1 MIKPIKPLFKKVLI
15 ANRGEIALR
24 IHRACKELGIQTVAV
39 HSTADANS
47 MAVRLAD
54 ESVCIGPPAAKDS
67 YLNIP
72 AILTAAAVTGADAIH
87 PGYGFL
93 SESSQF
99 ISMSEEH
106 GFTFIGPK
114 AEHID
119 QMGDKAVAKD
129 TCKRLGLPVVPG
141 SDGPLKSMEEGRA
154 LAREMG
160 YPVLI
165 KAVSGGGGRGM
176 KAVHKDEEF
185 AENYANAKA
194 EAKAC
199 FADDRVYME
208 KLLSDPRHVEIQIFA
223 DKHGNAVHLGERDCS
238 IQRRHQKVVE
248 EGPCPILTESQREE
262 IGALAADVC
271 RKMGYVGA
279 GTMEFL
285 FEKDKFYFM
294 EMNTRIQVEHPVTEA
309 ITGYDLIA
317 EQIAVAAG
325 VPLSMTRERIRFRGH
340 AIEVRINAED
350 PETFAP
356 SPGTIERFHAPGGLG
371 IRFDSAIYQGYKIPS
386 NYDSMVGKLIVHA
399 RDREQCIRRLSRAI
413 DETVIEGI
421 KTTLPLHKRIIEHDD
436 FASGD
441 YTIRWLED
449 KLKDGT
455 L

>member
-1 MIKPIKPLFKKVLI
+1 
-15 ANRGEIALR
+15 
-24 IHRACKELGIQTVAV
+24 
-39 HSTADANS
+39 
-47 MAVRLAD
+47 
-54 ESVCIGPPAAKDS
+54 
-67 YLNIP
+67 
-72 AILTAAAVTGADAIH
+72 
-87 PGYGFL
+87 
-93 SESSQF
+93 
-99 ISMSEEH
+99 
-106 GFTFIGPK
+106 
-114 AEHID
+114 
-119 QMGDKAVAKD
+119 
-129 TCKRLGLPVVPG
+129 
-141 SDGPLKSMEEGRA
+141 
-154 LAREMG
+154 
-160 YPVLI
+160 
-165 KAVSGGGGRGM
+165 
-176 KAVHKDEEF
+176 
-185 AENYANAKA
+185 
-194 EAKAC
+194 
-199 FADDRVYME
+199 ME
-208 KLLSDPRHVEIQIFA
+208 KLLSDPRHVEIQVFA

-248 EGPCPILTESQREE
+248 EGPCPILSESQREE

-285 FEKDKFYFM
+285 FEKGKFYFM

-317 EQIAVAAG
+317 EQISVAAG
-325 VPLSMTRERIRFRGH
+325 VPLSMTRDRIRFRGH
-340 AIEVRINAED
+340 SIEVRINAED

-356 SPGTIERFHAPGGLG
+356 SPGTIERFHPAGGLG

-386 NYDSMVGKLIVHA
+386 NYDSMIGKLIVHA

-413 DETVIEGI
+413 DETVIEGV